1 MLLHKT
7 LTEILELP
15 PLEVEIWRA
24 YLGAKQEQ
32 AAYDQMVK
40 RQEAAVLAAVRK
52 R

>member
-15 PLEVEIWRA
+15 SLEIEIWRA
-24 YLGAKQEQ
+24 YLMSKQEQ
-32 AAYDQMVK
+32 AAFDQMVK
-40 RQEAAVLAAVRK
+40 RQEAAAVAAVRG